1 MNNLLVRSWTVSLL
15 VLPSNGH
22 ERSKDHVHVLVRYT
36 VPLALTIT
44 DVLNPR
50 MQVRARSLFDAT
62 HHGYLTLSKKGSMKS
77 LSKS

>member
-1 MNNLLVRSWTVSLL
+1 MIRSWTVLQL
-15 VLPSNGH
+15 VLPSNGY

-50 MQVRARSLFDAT
+50 MQVRARNLFDAT
-62 HHGYLTLSKKGSMKS
+62 HRAWNLTL
-77 LSKS
+77 L